1 MAQIFT
7 FSLDS
12 FRITDTRSR
21 HNDTDYVSF
30 TLLVKSANGTGTP
43 KTLTKSMGD
52 VNNGTHKV
60 GLTFSGIPV
69 NPTDTVVLNYLIVNA
84 GHGNPSQVVS
94 GLESA
99 GTKLATA
106 GATALGGAVGSV
118 IPGFGTILGA
128 AVGFLASEVTNL
140 LNADCDGGVAAE
152 QTTMTFNDMMTKT
165 AKGTFIQTTKHPGTD
180 SAHGCGGNSMYF
192 VTWGMQSHP

>member
-60 GLTFSGIPV
+60 GLTFSGIPI
-69 NPTDTVVLNYLIVNA
+69 NPTDTVTLNYLIVNS
-84 GHGNPSQVVS
+84 GHGSPSQIVS

-106 GATALGGAVGSV
+106 GGAAIGGAIGSV
-118 IPGFGTILGA
+118 IPGFGTILLLMPVTAIRVRLCRAWRAQARNSPLPALLLSA
-128 AVGFLASEVTNL
+128 A
-140 LNADCDGGVAAE
+140 
-152 QTTMTFNDMMTKT
+152 
-165 AKGTFIQTTKHPGTD
+165 P
-180 SAHGCGGNSMYF
+180 SA
-192 VTWGMQSHP
+192 P